1 MSIIFCYRRQIK
13 NFFLILSCI
22 SGKTLI
28 QELQISLHNN
38 ILLRSNI
45 RYGTQSKKIQNVL
58 SFLNVNLTLSFH
70 KLIGHLNA
78 QQALLL
84 KYFGLHE
91 HRRKQGGSRPKSK
104 KLNYFLPFSII
115 LWRWREVQETFLC
128 FLFICLYSDILACSL
143 LFSLIFC

>member
-1 MSIIFCYRRQIK
+1 MSIIFCYRRQIN

-22 SGKTLI
+22 SGKTLM

-38 ILLRSNI
+38 ILLRSTI

-104 KLNYFLPFSII
+104 KLKII
-115 LWRWREVQETFLC
+115 F
-128 FLFICLYSDILACSL
+128 FLFPLSYGDGEKFRKLSFASFLSTYIQTFQHAAYYLV
-143 LFSLIFC
+143 